1 MSSKL
6 QTLIKQLEKDPSNLD
21 LINEVAM
28 GYYQTP
34 DMITNDEDLKLFRK
48 AYLIRKTVKTTNNL
62 AWQLYMEYGNT
73 EQAITIIEE
82 CIALK
87 PNSYFPYNL
96 FGYILLEEERFDEAL
111 HYLSIAESKSESR
124 DVVNNIGVVYFKLGN
139 YEQAHKYFK
148 KGSILQDIENRSLYN
163 LAVTAFALQNIEETK
178 ELLATLKGNLQNEF
192 LDPVCN
198 YEIAS
203 IYVALNQYEEAS
215 NLTIELGVNGIDL
228 ADWPELAYS
237 LFRSHLKLFD
247 KTISELIAEREEWI
261 VELESEHEDWED
273 YSSSEKLERI
283 KEFRTEILI
292 RKNLKSS
299 FEKIKPD
306 TKLATM
312 SEYCGCLLFDCKQHN
327 NPINDL

>member
-1 MSSKL
+1 
-6 QTLIKQLEKDPSNLD
+6 
-21 LINEVAM
+21 
-28 GYYQTP
+28 
-34 DMITNDEDLKLFRK
+34 
-48 AYLIRKTVKTTNNL
+48 
-62 AWQLYMEYGNT
+62 MEYGIT
-73 EQAITIIEE
+73 DQAITIIEE

-96 FGYILLEEERFDEAL
+96 LGYILLDEERFDDAL

-124 DVVNNIGVVYFKLGN
+124 DIVNNIGVVYFKLGN

-148 KGSILQDIENRSLYN
+148 KGTLLQDVENRSLYN
-163 LAVTAFALQNIEETK
+163 LAVSALVLQKIEETE
-178 ELLATLKGNLQNEF
+178 ELLVSLNGNLKNEF

-203 IYVALNQYEEAS
+203 IYAALNQYEEAS
-215 NLTIELGVNGIDL
+215 NLTIVLGVNGIDL

-237 LFRSHLKLFD
+237 LFRSHQTLFD

-273 YSSSEKLERI
+273 YSSSEKQERI
-283 KEFRTEILI
+283 EEFRSEISI
-292 RKNLKSS
+292 RRNLKSS

-312 SEYCGCLLFDCKQHN
+312 SEYCGCLLIDCKQHN

>member
-6 QTLIKQLEKDPSNLD
+6 RALIKQLDKDPRNLD

-48 AYLIRKTVKTTNNL
+48 AYLIEKTVKTTNNL
-62 AWQLYMEYGNT
+62 AWLLYIEYGNT
-73 EQAITIIEE
+73 DQAITIIEE
-82 CIALK
+82 CIAIN

-96 FGYILLEEERFDEAL
+96 LGYILLDEERFDEAL
-111 HYLSIAESKSESR
+111 YYLSIAENKSEAR
-124 DVVNNIGVVYFKLGN
+124 DVVNNIGVAYFKLGN

-148 KGSILQDIENRSLYN
+148 KGSLLQDVENRSLYN
-163 LAVTAFALQNIEETK
+163 LAVTALALQNIEETE
-178 ELLATLKGNLQNEF
+178 ELLVSLKGNLQNEF
-192 LDPVCN
+192 IDPVCN

-215 NLTIELGVNGIDL
+215 NLTIELGLNGIDL

-237 LFRSHLKLFD
+237 LFRSHQTLFD

-283 KEFRTEILI
+283 EEFRTEILI
-292 RKNLKSS
+292 RRNLKSS
-299 FEKIKPD
+299 FEKIKPE
-306 TKLATM
+306 TKLETIN
-312 SEYCGCLLFDCKQHN
+312 EYCGCLLFDCKQHN
-327 NPINDL
+327 NPLNDL